1 MIIFISIDVKNN
13 DDSDNDDGLIADD
26 VGTTLIDCDLL
37 SLHSDR
43 DGNGGGIDGTG
54 GGGGGSLVMIV
65 L

>member
-37 SLHSDR
+37 SLHSD
-43 DGNGGGIDGTG
+43 DGNGGGVINGTG